1 MCDSSL
7 FELKLAVPKIGLC
20 EATVSNTVFVS
31 VVATLVNYFNRIL
44 AARRFYKQ
52 QHVYEKSN
60 EVMGLVWIQMLQSL
74 LGVTSLLIIVSAN
87 WVVIL
92 CSVLGTLVGVWQGWK
107 VRQQK
112 FVASCD
118 YK

>member
-1 MCDSSL
+1 MCDDSL

-20 EATVSNTVFVS
+20 EANVNNTIFVS
-31 VVATLVNYFNRIL
+31 IVAVFVNYFGRIL

-52 QHVYEKSN
+52 QHVYEQSP
-60 EVMGLVWIQMLQSL
+60 EVLGLVWIQMLQSM
-74 LGVTSLLIIVSAN
+74 LGVTSLLILVSAN

-92 CSVLGTLVGVWQGWK
+92 SSVFGTLVGVWHGWA
-107 VRQQK
+107 VPQHNGIP
-112 FVASCD
+112 FCD